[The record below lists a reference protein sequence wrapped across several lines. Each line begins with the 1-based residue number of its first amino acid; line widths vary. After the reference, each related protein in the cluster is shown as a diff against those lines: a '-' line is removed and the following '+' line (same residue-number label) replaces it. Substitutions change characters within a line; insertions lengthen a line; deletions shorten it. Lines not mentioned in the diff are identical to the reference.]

1 MVFGKRELSEAEYTR
16 FAQAYHEARTSVK
29 DREGQMERAV
39 KSIESQLEL
48 LCLTGV
54 EDRLQNNV
62 KSTLEMLGAAGVKVW
77 MLTGDK
83 METAKC
89 K

>member
-1 MVFGKRELSEAEYTR
+1 MEK
-16 FAQAYHEARTSVK
+16 SVK
-29 DREGQMERAV
+29 L
-39 KSIESQLEL
+39 IESQLEL

-54 EDRLQNNV
+54 EDKLQNNV

-89 K
+89 ILFKSLLHLTCFIVSFMMF